1 MILRTITRLLKIILI
16 LVVAALLVGQL
27 LGQPILV
34 GYVTSDSME
43 PTIDANDGFVAVPAA
58 VTEDPNPGDVIVY
71 EATDGELVTHRVVN
85 ETADGYV
92 TRGDA
97 NPVTDQDQGD
107 PPVSE
112 DRIVARAMRLGG
124 TVLTIPAL
132 GAAAATLDAAVITAQ
147 QWVWD
152 TTGIQ
157 LNGINGVA
165 TALLVISIVGYAVET
180 VRNRHQSALDTRER
194 IDNLDL
200 SPHQLVIAFTLV
212 MMVGAAAAMLV
223 PAGAQSMTLVS
234 SQPAPDGDLIVEP
247 GGTTETTYRITNTG
261 FTPTVVYLESSEGV
275 ALKRETVVVSAKDS
289 TAVEATLEAPEET
302 GHFERSI
309 YERRYIHV
317 LPRSV
322 IGWLYG
328 VHPWLPYGM
337 IVTSLGGSAYVFGR
351 LLVIEQI
358 RDRD

>member
-1 MILRTITRLLKIILI
+1 MILRTTTRLLKIILI
-16 LVVAALLVGQL
+16 LVVVALLVGQL
-27 LGQPILV
+27 LGHPILL

-58 VTEDPNPGDVIVY
+58 VTEDPSPGDIVVY

-107 PPVSE
+107 PPVTE
-112 DRIVARAMRLGG
+112 DRIVARAMQLDG

-132 GAAAATLDAAVITAQ
+132 GAGAAKLDTAVITAQ

-152 TTGIQ
+152 MTGIQ

-165 TALLVISIVGYAVET
+165 TALLVVSFVGYVLET
-180 VRNRHQSALDTRER
+180 VRDRRRSALDTRER
-194 IDNLDL
+194 INDVDVN
-200 SPHQLVIAFTLV
+200 PHQLVIAFSLFIV
-212 MMVGAAAAMLV
+212 IGASAAMLV

-247 GGTTETTYRITNTG
+247 DGTTETSYQISNSG
-261 FTPTVVYLESSEGV
+261 FSPIVVYLESGEGV
-275 ALKRETVVVSAKDS
+275 DLERKTVVVSGKDS
-289 TAVEATLEAPEET
+289 AAVEATLEAPEET

-322 IGWLYG
+322 IGWLYD

-337 IVTSLGGSAYVFGR
+337 IVAFLGGGAYALGR
-351 LLVIEQI
+351 ALVIEDI
-358 RDRD
+358 HVRG